1 MSDEAFE
8 AIVRC
13 AVARVGN
20 VRLDDPGRVS
30 RVLPG
35 RRSAVEWTLGD
46 GGFAIEV
53 DVAATPG
60 EVLPELAA
68 SVRRSVAGGVA
79 AMTGRPV
86 RSVDVTVTGLDRG
99 EAGER

>member
-1 MSDEAFE
+1 
-8 AIVRC
+8 
-13 AVARVGN
+13 

-35 RRSAVEWTLGD
+35 RRSAVEWTLGED
-46 GGFAIEV
+46 GFAIDL

-60 EVLPELAA
+60 EVLPELAG

-79 AMTGRPV
+79 AMTGKPV

-99 EAGER
+99 DGGER